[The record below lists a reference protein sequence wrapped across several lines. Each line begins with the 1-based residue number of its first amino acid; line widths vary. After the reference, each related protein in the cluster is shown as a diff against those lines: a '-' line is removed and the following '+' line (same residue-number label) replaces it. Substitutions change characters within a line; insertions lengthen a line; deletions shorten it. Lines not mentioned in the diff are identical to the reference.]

1 LTGIEIRTLDG
12 RAEELAYRD
21 CLGAAFGTRIPLEM
35 FDSELEG
42 IGRKRT
48 LAAFDAAELVGTAA
62 WFPLELTV
70 PGGGVVE
77 GAGVTSVTTLPT
89 HRRRGVL
96 TSLMD
101 RQLGEFSDAGLT
113 CALLTAS
120 EGGIYGRFGYGVGT
134 YKCRYR
140 IDKRLTKFRDALA
153 GGSAGGRV
161 RIATSE
167 EAAKVFPQVWD
178 EARRLRPGEISFP
191 AEFWAQFIRVQ
202 PRWRGVDEDRR
213 FYALYE
219 DGGRVLGFADY
230 QIGGGH
236 HEREVDL
243 DLLVALT
250 LPAYTGLWRYL
261 IALDLTTVVSTRQSP
276 VDEPLRHLVT
286 DLRRL
291 EMSEHRDGLWVRP
304 LDVAALLSGRR
315 YRPGIAGTLRLQV
328 HDSRLP
334 QVAGV
339 YGIEVDGSGA
349 AAVTRS
355 SSGSADLELDVA
367 ELGSVLLGG
376 VSFASLR
383 AAGRVMEATPGAAW
397 RADSLFAS
405 DVSPYLTLGF

>member
-1 LTGIEIRTLDG
+1 MSSIEVRTLDG
-12 RAEELAYRD
+12 RAEELAFRE
-21 CLGAAFGTRIPLEM
+21 CLAAAFGARIPLEM
-35 FDSELEG
+35 FDNELDG
-42 IGRKRT
+42 LGRERT

-62 WFPLELTV
+62 SFPLELTV

-77 GAGVTSVTTLPT
+77 GVGVTSVTTLPT

-96 TSLMD
+96 TAIME
-101 RQLGEFSDAGLT
+101 RQLREFSDAGLT

-120 EGGIYGRFGYGVGT
+120 EGGIYGRFGYGVAT

-140 IDKRLTKFRDALA
+140 IDKRLTKFRD
-153 GGSAGGRV
+153 GVGTGSAAGRV

-191 AEFWAQFIRVQ
+191 AEFWAQYFRVQ

-219 DGGRVLGFADY
+219 EGGQVLGIADY

-236 HEREVDL
+236 HAREVDL
-243 DLLVALT
+243 DLLAALT
-250 LPAYTGLWRYL
+250 LPAYSGLWRYL

-291 EMSEHRDGLWVRP
+291 EMSDYRDGLWVRP
-304 LDVAALLSGRR
+304 FDVVALLSGRS
-315 YRPGIAGTLRLQV
+315 YRPGIAGALRLQV

-339 YGIEVDGSGA
+339 YEIEVDGSGA
-349 AAVTRS
+349 AAVTRTS
-355 SSGSADLELDVA
+355 GGSADLELDVA

-383 AAGRVMEATPGAAW
+383 GAGRVIEATPGAAW